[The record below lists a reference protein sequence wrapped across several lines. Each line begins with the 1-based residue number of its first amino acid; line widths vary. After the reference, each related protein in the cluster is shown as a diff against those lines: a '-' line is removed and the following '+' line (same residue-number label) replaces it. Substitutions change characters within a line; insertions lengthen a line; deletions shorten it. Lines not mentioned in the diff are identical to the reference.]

1 MAQLTDDQFD
11 LLMEALETMQPD
23 SQELRLVAQGIT
35 LGFGDEAEALVR
47 APFQSEGY
55 SEIRDDLRA
64 KLNAHRKRAPLEAAG
79 YEMLGA
85 ALPAIATLGSSSPLS
100 IASAARPLLRAAQ
113 IGAVEGGIA
122 AVGTSEAEGVK
133 SLLDAPLGAGLGA
146 VAGPMGYLGGK
157 YAGVAADKVL
167 EFLRQRGSNKMGT
180 VVENELKRLADQTGL
195 SQDELVGRIA
205 GGETMSDDPNLHMAV
220 RSYMSQGGGAETAI
234 RATTP
239 ARATAARDS
248 AKEAVQ
254 TGLTGRT
261 DKNVLKAAR
270 MQQDEWKAAEGG
282 AYKDIFANA
291 GEVTPELSRSAL
303 EAVKRIPNAMDEM
316 KELYSVRNL
325 VPLFKTADNGSI
337 DLARVPTLE
346 DVEMIRRVAAESAGN
361 AYKAGRGTM
370 GSELKTLEMNL
381 KGEIDNFSPE
391 LGETRA
397 GWARMSQARDAF
409 DDGKKAFTGDVE
421 AFEVLAEGIMGS
433 GDAAKISAFRE
444 GIMSSINNK
453 MAIGGSKRFLGKMA
467 NPETREGRVFANVFP
482 QDQQKKALAKL
493 ALSGKAQLSYE
504 KIVEGST
511 TQLAKDAGKQQ
522 GLSIGMD
529 EILSASAGNLSSG
542 IGIGMKAI
550 KSLAPSLSDSQRRQ
564 ITEVLLSDD
573 PDFVRAALKD
583 SGKMAVLQQKVQDLS
598 RMITTGAT
606 GAAAYEG
613 GVTGQQQTKGLLGAV
628 E

>member
-1 MAQLTDDQFD
+1 MAQLTDEQFD

-23 SQELRLVAQGIT
+23 SQELRLVVQGIT
-35 LGFGDEAEALVR
+35 LGFGEEAEALLR
-47 APFQSEGY
+47 TPFQSGSY
-55 SEIRDDLRA
+55 TEIRDNLRT
-64 KLNAHRKRAPLEAAG
+64 KLNAHRERAPIEAAA
-79 YEMLGA
+79 YEMAGA
-85 ALPAIATLGSSSPLS
+85 AIPAIATMGASSPLS
-100 IASAARPLLRAAQ
+100 LANATRPLVRAAQ
-113 IGAVEGGIA
+113 IGLAEGGIA
-122 AVGTSEAEGVK
+122 AVGTSEREGIK
-133 SLLDAPLGAGLGA
+133 SLKDAPLGMGLGA

-157 YAGVAADKVL
+157 YLGVAADKVL
-167 EFLRQRGSNKMGT
+167 EFLRQRGSKKMGT
-180 VVENELKRLADQTGL
+180 VVEKELKRLADQTGL

-205 GGETMSDDPNLHMAV
+205 AGETMSDDPNLHMAV

-254 TGLTGRT
+254 VGLTGRT
-261 DKNVLKAAR
+261 DNNVLKAAR
-270 MQQDEWKAAEGG
+270 MSQDEWKAAEGG
-282 AYKDIFANA
+282 AYKNIFADA
-291 GEVTPELSRSAL
+291 GEVTPELSRQAL
-303 EAVKRIPNAMDEM
+303 EAVKRIPNALSEM
-316 KELYSVRNL
+316 NSLYGIRNL
-325 VPLFKTADNGSI
+325 VPLFKTADNGAIELSRI
-337 DLARVPTLE
+337 PTLE
-346 DVEMIRRVAAESAGN
+346 DVEMIRRVASESAGN
-361 AYKAGRGTM
+361 AYREGRGTV
-370 GSELKTLEMNL
+370 GSELKALEMNL
-381 KGEIDNFSPE
+381 RSNIDSFSPA
-391 LGETRA
+391 LSDARA

-467 NPETREGRVFANVFP
+467 NPESREGRVFANVFP
-482 QDQQKKALAKL
+482 QDQQKKVLAKL
-493 ALSGKAQLSYE
+493 ALSGKTQLSYE

-573 PDFVRAALKD
+573 PNFVRSALKD
-583 SGKMAVLQQKVQDLS
+583 SGKMAQLQEKVQNLS
-598 RMITTGAT
+598 RMITAGAT
-606 GAAAYEG
+606 GAAAYSG
-613 GVTGQQQTKGLLGAV
+613 GVAGQQQTQGLLG
-628 E
+628 EM